1 MSKDAERK
9 VIHEFKTF
17 MHRWEHESDLEQ
29 AEILECLSNAVNEY
43 YDEEIIEFESEIIL
57 EDEEMNIYK
66 PTGEKLEPW
75 PLMVRQLER
84 ENKELK
90 KEIERLKQTIQE
102 LKKGD

>member
-1 MSKDAERK
+1 
-9 VIHEFKTF
+9 
-17 MHRWEHESDLEQ
+17 
-29 AEILECLSNAVNEY
+29 
-43 YDEEIIEFESEIIL
+43 L

-102 LKKGD
+102 LKKSD